1 MTKRIVVKV
10 GTSVLTGGK
19 SRLHKPGMAEIV
31 RQLAELHAAGYDIV
45 LCSSGAI
52 QAGKDRLGWGNKVR
66 SVSDKQMLAALGQSR
81 LMFTWERLFEI
92 YDIHV
97 GQVLLTRSDFEAR
110 NRFLNA
116 RDTFR
121 SLIDHRIIPI
131 VNENDAVTTEEI
143 RVGDN
148 DNLSAM
154 VAVLAEADLL
164 LMLTDQSGLYT
175 ADPRKNPNAELIQN
189 VAVIDEEIRG
199 LAQGKGEMGTG
210 GMATKLQAA
219 ETATRAGTEVVI
231 AAGAE
236 KNIILKIV
244 GGAEANY
251 TRFPAVQNPVRNRKR
266 WLLAGSAASGSLIV
280 NQQGCQKLLE
290 EKGRSLLPAGIV
302 DVKGNFN
309 RGDTVRIEQENK
321 VSIGRG
327 IARYTSD
334 DLRKIAGHQSDKIES
349 ILGYAYGNVAIH
361 HNDMVLLVREEVR
374 GKKLEVGS

>member
-1 MTKRIVVKV
+1 MTNRIVVKI
-10 GTSVLTGGK
+10 GTSVLTGGH
-19 SRLHKPGMAEIV
+19 SRLYKPGMAEIV
-31 RQLAELHAAGYDIV
+31 RQLAELHAQGSEIV

-52 QAGKDRLGWGNKVR
+52 QAGKDRLGWETKPR
-66 SVSDKQMLAALGQSR
+66 SVAEKQMLAALGQSR

-121 SLIDHRIIPI
+121 SLIKHRIIPI

-154 VAVLAEADLL
+154 VAVLADADLL
-164 LMLTDQSGLYT
+164 IMLTDQSGLYT
-175 ADPRKNPNAELIQN
+175 ADPRSNPDAELIKEVPIIN
-189 VAVIDEEIRG
+189 DKVKE
-199 LAQGKGEMGTG
+199 LAGGKGDMGTG

-219 ETATRAGTEVVI
+219 ETATRAGTDVI
-231 AAGAE
+231 IASGSD
-236 KNIILKIV
+236 KNIISNILAGDDAV
-244 GGAEANY
+244 F
-251 TRFPAVQNPVRNRKR
+251 TRFPAVSNPVRNRKR
-266 WLLAGSAASGSLIV
+266 WLLAGSTPTGAITV
-280 NQQGCQKLLE
+280 NEKGCDKLVN
-290 EKGRSLLPAGIV
+290 EKGRSLLPAGMI
-302 DVKGNFN
+302 KISGNFN
-309 RGDTVRIEQENK
+309 RGETVRIQQENGQ
-321 VSIGRG
+321 VIGRG

-334 DLRKIAGHQSDKIES
+334 DLRQIAGKHSDQIEK

-361 HNDMVLLVREEVR
+361 HNDMVLLDN
-374 GKKLEVGS
+374 

>member
-1 MTKRIVVKV
+1 MSKRIVIKV
-10 GTSVLTGGK
+10 GTSVLTAGK

-31 RQLAELHAAGYDIV
+31 RQMAELHAAGYEIV

-52 QAGKDRLGWGNKVR
+52 QAGKDRLGWKAKPRTVAE
-66 SVSDKQMLAALGQSR
+66 KQMLAAVGQSR

-121 SLIDHRIIPI
+121 SLIRHHIIPI

-154 VAVLAEADLL
+154 VAVLADADLL
-164 LMLTDQSGLYT
+164 IMLTDQKGLYT
-175 ADPRKNPNAELIQN
+175 ADPRSNPDAKLIQE
-189 VAVIDEEIRG
+189 VHSIDDGIRE
-199 LAQGKGEMGTG
+199 LAGGKGEMGTG

-231 AAGAE
+231 AAGSE
-236 KNIILKIV
+236 KNIITRIV
-244 GGAEANY
+244 QDDEVPL
-251 TRFPAVQNPVRNRKR
+251 TKFPAVKNPVRNRKR
-266 WLLAGSAASGSLIV
+266 WLLAGSATSGSITV
-280 NQQGCQKLLE
+280 NDLGGQALRR
-290 EKGRSLLPAGIV
+290 EKGRSLLPAGITAV
-302 DVKGNFN
+302 DGNFM
-309 RGDTVRIEQENK
+309 RGETVEIQQEDGTI
-321 VSIGRG
+321 IGRG
-327 IARYTSD
+327 LARYNSSD
-334 DLRKIAGHQSDKIES
+334 LTKIAGRKSDEIEMV
-349 ILGYAYGNVAIH
+349 LGYAYGTVAVH
-361 HNDMVLLVREEVR
+361 HNDMVLLE
-374 GKKLEVGS
+374 SM

>member
-1 MTKRIVVKV
+1 MPKRIVVKV
-10 GTSVLTGGK
+10 GTSVLTAGK
-19 SRLHKPGMAEIV
+19 SRLYKPGMAEIV
-31 RQLAELHAAGYDIV
+31 RQLAELHAAGCEV
-45 LCSSGAI
+45 ALCSSGAI
-52 QAGKDRLGWGNKVR
+52 QAGRDRLGWKAKPR
-66 SVSDKQMLAALGQSR
+66 SVAEKQMLAALGQSR
-81 LMFTWERLFEI
+81 LMFEWERLFEI

-121 SLIDHRIIPI
+121 ALINHRIIPI

-164 LMLTDQSGLYT
+164 IMLTDQKGLYT
-175 ADPRKNPNAELIQN
+175 ADPRSNPDAKLIQE
-189 VAVIDEEIRG
+189 VQMIDDDIRH
-199 LAQGKGEMGTG
+199 LAGGKGEMGTG

-219 ETATRAGTEVVI
+219 ETATRAGTDVII

-236 KNIILKIV
+236 KNIITRIIEKQDV
-244 GGAEANY
+244 PY
-251 TRFPAVQNPVRNRKR
+251 TRFPAVKNPVRNRKR
-266 WLLAGSAASGSLIV
+266 WLLAGSATSGAITV
-280 NQQGCQKLLE
+280 NRKGCEKLMQ

-302 DVKGNFN
+302 SIDGGFD
-309 RGDTVRIEQENK
+309 RGDTVQIQQEDGH
-321 VSIGRG
+321 VIGRG
-327 IARYTSD
+327 IARYTSN
-334 DLRKIAGHQSDKIES
+334 DLSKIAGHQSDQIEK

-361 HNDMVLLVREEVR
+361 HNDMVI
-374 GKKLEVGS
+374 LEG

>member
-1 MTKRIVVKV
+1 MSKRIVVKI
-10 GTSVLTGGK
+10 GTSVLTGGH

-31 RQLAELHAAGYDIV
+31 RQLAELYAEGHDIV

-52 QAGKDRLGWGNKVR
+52 QAGKDRLGWADKPR
-66 SVSDKQMLAALGQSR
+66 SVSEKQMLAALGQSR

-97 GQVLLTRSDFEAR
+97 GQILLTRSDFEAR

-121 SLIDHRIIPI
+121 SLIQNRIIPI

-164 LMLTDQSGLYT
+164 IMLTDQKGLYT
-175 ADPRKNPNAELIQN
+175 ADPRSNPEAKLIQE
-189 VAVIDEEIRG
+189 VAVIDETVRN
-199 LAQGKGEMGTG
+199 LAGGKGDMGTG

-219 ETATRAGTEVVI
+219 ETATRAGTDVVI
-231 AAGAE
+231 AAGGE
-236 KNIILKIV
+236 KNIILKILE
-244 GGAEANY
+244 GKGATY
-251 TRFPAVQNPVRNRKR
+251 TRFPAVANPVRNRKR
-266 WLLAGSAASGSLIV
+266 WLLAGSTPTGAIAV
-280 NQQGCQKLLE
+280 NQKGCEKLMQ
-290 EKGRSLLPAGIV
+290 EKGRSLLPAGIT
-302 DVKGNFN
+302 DIEGDFN
-309 RGDTVRIEQENK
+309 RGDTVRIRQEDGTT
-321 VSIGRG
+321 IGRG

-334 DLRKIAGHQSDKIES
+334 DLRKIAGHQSDKIEP

-361 HNDMVLLVREEVR
+361 HNDMVLLER
-374 GKKLEVGS
+374 